1 MKVRKLLELDEISP
15 EIVIINPGD
24 KSCIIPSN
32 QSGWEK
38 DQVFTSESFPNKI
51 IGIHD
56 KELSK
61 KIGHPVYCLE
71 VSNEKLVLRGWHG
84 YNYGAKL
91 MNKICNELFSIKGIC
106 SARSITKSD
115 FELMDSNEEAKRY
128 WLASRCESEYGL
140 YRVSNE
146 KAEVFELFDPDGYE
160 EDYADSIR
168 PIIVINDVEVDVS
181 AKI

>member
-1 MKVRKLLELDEISP
+1 MNVRKLLELDEISP

-24 KSCIIPSN
+24 RSCSIPSN
-32 QSGWEK
+32 QSGWKK
-38 DQVFTSESFPNKI
+38 DQVFTSENFPDKI
-51 IGIHD
+51 IGIHA

-61 KIGHPVYCLE
+61 KIEHPVYCLE

-91 MNKICNELFSIKGIC
+91 MNKICNDLFSIKGIC

-115 FELMDSNEEAKRY
+115 FELMDCNEEAKRY
-128 WLASRCESEYGL
+128 WLASRSESEYGL
-140 YRVSNE
+140 YRVSNK
-146 KAEVFELFDPDGYE
+146 KAEVFGLFDPDGYE

-168 PIIVINDVEVDVS
+168 PIIVINDFEVDVS